1 MSNHKLSRAFSSCS
15 LCKINVFCAD
25 VHLKALL
32 LTAVESSAVDFV
44 FGHFSFYLKKK
55 KKKSQPCPFG
65 LCSVA
70 LKSIYLTGRPR
81 KRKKALTSISRE
93 NVKSVY

>member
-15 LCKINVFCAD
+15 LCKIKVFCAD

-32 LTAVESSAVDFV
+32 LTAVESSAVDLV
-44 FGHFSFYLKKK
+44 FGHFSFYLFK
-55 KKKSQPCPFG
+55 KKKSPFG

-70 LKSIYLTGRPR
+70 LKSIYLTGWPR
-81 KRKKALTSISRE
+81 I
-93 NVKSVY
+93 NKS